1 MTVPE
6 PEELPVQTIRSEPA
20 KAPPPIAPVGFG
32 NPQAVRIGLVV
43 ALLSFIALVL
53 SGNVIVPTG
62 VTGMSFALPIFWL
75 AGAGFLSVYLYHRR
89 TGQSLTLGGG
99 AHMGWMTGLFS
110 FVIVLIVLTTI
121 VLAVSDPAMASK
133 LLADMKARGADV
145 SADAMFEAFRN
156 PGSIVQIVLLSF
168 VLFTL
173 FPTLGGALGA
183 KLLGRPR

>member
-1 MTVPE
+1 MPAAE
-6 PEELPVQTIRSEPA
+6 PEAAPLENIRAELA
-20 KAPPPIAPVGFG
+20 KAPPAVAPVGFG

-43 ALLSFIALVL
+43 ALLSFVALVL
-53 SGNVIVPTG
+53 SGNVMVPAVSG
-62 VTGMSFALPIFWL
+62 VGFALPIFWL

-110 FVIVLIVLTTI
+110 FVIVLVLLTTI
-121 VLAVSDPAMASK
+121 VVAVSDPTMASK

-145 SADAMFEAFRN
+145 SAEAMFEAFRN
-156 PGSIVQIVLLSF
+156 PSSIVEIVLLSF

-183 KLLGRPR
+183 KFLGRSR